1 MCFERHSISP
11 CDALRADG
19 AHASGDD
26 GAMDLLRLLADQRC
40 AGCGVRGAVLCRAC
54 RGALPWLA
62 GPLCL
67 RCGEPEPQPTIR
79 CPVCRRLGVAVG
91 TVRSA
96 IALAG
101 VGDALMH
108 CWKDGARAPLAE
120 FAAACV
126 VAAVPRPAVDL
137 VVPIPGARSR
147 VAWRG
152 VDGPT
157 DLARLLAD
165 RWHLPVWTDA
175 LERIHDRPQR
185 GLSAAQRQRNAS
197 GAFAARSRVG
207 GRVLLVDD
215 VMTTGATL
223 RAGVRQL
230 RQAGAERVDV
240 ITFARVVTTL

>member
-1 MCFERHSISP
+1 
-11 CDALRADG
+11 
-19 AHASGDD
+19 
-26 GAMDLLRLLADQRC
+26 MDLLRLLADQRC

-67 RCGEPEPQPTIR
+67 RCGEPEPEPTIR
-79 CPVCRRLGVAVG
+79 CRVCRRLGVAVG

-108 CWKDGARAPLAE
+108 CWKDGARAPLTA

-137 VVPIPGARSR
+137 IVPIPGAQSR

-152 VDGPT
+152 VDGPH
-157 DLARLLAD
+157 DMARRLGQ
-165 RWHLPVWTDA
+165 RWQLPVQATV
-175 LERIHDRPQR
+175 LERVDERPQR

-197 GAFAARSRVG
+197 GAFAARSSVG

-230 RQAGAERVDV
+230 RRAGATHVEVV
-240 ITFARVVTTL
+240 TFARVVTTL